1 MIGFTQSLLPIE
13 DGEGDHEVV
22 EGFLS
27 ARAMTPPSARFTRI
41 HLPIN
46 GEEK

>member
-1 MIGFTQSLLPIE
+1 MIGFTHYLLPIY
-13 DGEGDHEVV
+13 GEGDHEVV
-22 EGFLS
+22 EGYPF
-27 ARAMTPPSARFTRI
+27 ACAMTPPSVRFTRI